1 MSDTGHIENIRE
13 ALTAFRHGI
22 RVLEDHLAPDA
33 PDQALTE
40 ALTPALETILA
51 MKGRLIVSGMGKSGH
66 IGCKLAATFASTGTP
81 AFFVHPAEASHG
93 DLGMITKDDVVLML
107 SWSGETRELGDLATY
122 CRRFRVP
129 LISISGNAQSTL
141 AKAANVAI
149 ALPKSPEACP
159 HNLAPTTS
167 TLLQLAIG
175 DALAV
180 ALLRARGF
188 SEKSFFDF
196 HPGGKL
202 GASLTDVGDIM
213 SKGDDMPLV
222 GQDQVVFDVVSGIW
236 GKNLGIVGIT
246 NDAGDLIGV
255 VTDGD
260 LRRYLAESSDTSM
273 QAAMRETKASEIMT
287 ADPICLSKDMLA
299 AGALAR
305 MQKNKISAAY
315 VLEEGKP
322 VGVLTLLQLLNLG
335 VA

>member
-1 MSDTGHIENIRE
+1 MSDNQHIENIRE

-22 RVLEDHLAPDA
+22 RTLEDHLSVDSL
-33 PDQALTE
+33 DQGLNE
-40 ALTPALETILA
+40 ALTPALETILN
-51 MKGRLIVSGMGKSGH
+51 MQGRLIVTGMGKSGH
-66 IGCKLAATFASTGTP
+66 IGSKLAATFASTGTP

-107 SWSGETRELGDLATY
+107 SWSGETRELGDIATY

-202 GASLTDVGDIM
+202 GASLTDVGEIM
-213 SKGDDMPLV
+213 SKGSDMPLV
-222 GQDQVVFDVVSGIW
+222 SRDQTVFDVVSGIW

-246 NDAGDLIGV
+246 DDAGDLIGV

-260 LRRYLAESSDTSM
+260 LR
-273 QAAMRETKASEIMT
+273 
-287 ADPICLSKDMLA
+287 
-299 AGALAR
+299 
-305 MQKNKISAAY
+305 
-315 VLEEGKP
+315 
-322 VGVLTLLQLLNLG
+322 
-335 VA
+335 